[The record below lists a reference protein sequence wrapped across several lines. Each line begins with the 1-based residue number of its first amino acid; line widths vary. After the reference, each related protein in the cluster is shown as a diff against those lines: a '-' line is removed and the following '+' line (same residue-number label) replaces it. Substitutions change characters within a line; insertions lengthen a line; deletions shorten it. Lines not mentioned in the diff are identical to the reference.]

1 MRRRMFDVIT
11 IGSAILDVF
20 FKSSQ
25 FQLVKKDGSLA
36 LCETFNEKIEVE
48 QAMISSGGAGT
59 NVAVGLARLGFRV
72 GCLAEIGKD
81 FAGSVVV
88 HDLEREGV
96 STELLIQEKREAT
109 GISGL
114 LISHNGARTALVH
127 RGAAQLL
134 TVGDLNPHLL
144 QSKRIHLS
152 SVGNIDVINSVFT
165 HCKEHHILLSWNPGN
180 WEIDAIISGLLKP
193 DWSAVEI
200 LFVNKEE
207 MELLSGVSL
216 TGDEWK
222 KEWCFVGPHI
232 TVVTD
237 GEHGGR
243 YCVEGK
249 CFWYEGEHV
258 EAVQEAGAGDAF
270 AAGFIAGQLKNKE
283 VTQCIEYGKKNA
295 SSVIRSMG
303 AKTGLLRSL

>member
-1 MRRRMFDVIT
+1 MFDAIT

-59 NVAVGLARLGFRV
+59 NVAVGLARLGFHV
-72 GCLAEIGKD
+72 ACLAEIGKD
-81 FAGSVVV
+81 FAGSVIV

-96 STELLIQEKREAT
+96 STELLVQEKSEAT

-114 LISHNGARTALVH
+114 LISQDGARTALVF
-127 RGAAQLL
+127 RGAAQMI
-134 TVGDLNPHLL
+134 TVSDLHSDLL
-144 QSKRIHLS
+144 QTNWIHLS
-152 SVGNIDVINSVFT
+152 SIGNTDVISRIFSY
-165 HCKEHHILLSWNPGN
+165 CKERHIRLSWNPGN
-180 WEIDAIISGLLKP
+180 WEIEAIVSGVLKP
-193 DWSAVEI
+193 NWSAVEV

-207 MELLSGVSL
+207 MEKLSGVSL
-216 TGDEWK
+216 EGDAWRS
-222 KEWCFVGPHI
+222 EWCFVGPKI

-243 YCVEGK
+243 YCIGGK
-249 CFWYEGEHV
+249 CFWYEGERV
-258 EAVQEAGAGDAF
+258 ETVQETGAGDAF
-270 AAGFIAGQLKNKE
+270 AVGFLGGQLTNKE
-283 VTQCIEYGKKNA
+283 ITQCIEYGKKNA
-295 SSVIRSMG
+295 GSVIRSMG